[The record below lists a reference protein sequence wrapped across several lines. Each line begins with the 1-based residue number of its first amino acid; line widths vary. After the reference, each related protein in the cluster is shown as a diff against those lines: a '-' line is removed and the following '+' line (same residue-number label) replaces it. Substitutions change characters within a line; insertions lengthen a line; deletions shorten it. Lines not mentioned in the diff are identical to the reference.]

1 MKIINKISEINQQQW
16 NTLLTESRTRSFFQT
31 RECYELYVANPEFMT
46 PFCLAIEDDGKLKGV
61 IIGYIQADGGA
72 AKRYLSRRAIIN
84 SGPLLANDISDEAL
98 TMLLMECWK
107 RLQGKA
113 IYVECRNF
121 EDYSEYKNVFKK
133 CEFDYEPHLNFHID
147 TTSEE
152 IANQNLG
159 KSRKRDIR
167 TSFRD
172 GAEIVECP
180 TLEEV
185 RDFYTILHDLYINK
199 VKTPLYPI
207 SFFEHLH
214 RQEYSKFLLVRLN
227 GKIVGGTVCVCLPG
241 YAVYEWFA
249 CGEDGVHKNI
259 YPSTVATY
267 AGIRYAAQNGYQH
280 FDMMGA
286 GKPDEGYGVRDF
298 KAKFGGQLVE
308 HGRFVHVLNPA
319 LYGVGKMGVK
329 VMKGELTSEM
339 GGGIL
344 HLLNSCKR
352 LWRHKDGGIESNKQP

>member
-16 NTLLTESRTRSFFQT
+16 NTLLKESRTRSFFQT
-31 RECYELYVANPEFMT
+31 RECYELYAANPEFMT

-84 SGPLLANDISDEAL
+84 SGPLLANNISDEAL
-98 TMLLMECWK
+98 TTLLMECWK

-121 EDYSEYKNVFKK
+121 EDYSEYKNVFKQ

-172 GAEIVECP
+172 GADIVECP

-185 RDFYTILHDLYINK
+185 RDFYAILSDLYINK
-199 VKTPLYPI
+199 VKTPLYPL
-207 SFFEHLH
+207 SFFERLYQ
-214 RQEYSKFLLVRLN
+214 QEYSKFLLVRLN
-227 GKIVGGTVCVCLPG
+227 KKIVGGTVCVCLSG

-249 CGEDGVHKNI
+249 CGEDGVYKNI

-308 HGRFVHVLNPA
+308 HGRFVHVLNPT

-339 GGGIL
+339 GGVFCASSIPANGY
-344 HLLNSCKR
+344 
-352 LWRHKDGGIESNKQP
+352 GGIRMAA